1 MRFSLTVVTGL
12 LWLACVPAC
21 QESEP
26 VAEPTPSGGA
36 ESREAGRA
44 ESAATE
50 RREAPT
56 APADPAGEET
66 LSMFLVPGVQM
77 GPVKLGMT
85 YLEVIDMLGEPDS
98 AFPFQRIIT
107 LTYKRYGLQ
116 VVVTSSNATQASDDA
131 LVCSLATQ
139 ASAELEGDFQHG
151 MSRDEVEAR
160 LGEPLLTTRGV
171 SHFPTFGLAVKF
183 DDEEQAT
190 QFALWEPYEPQV
202 DPPEMLSA
210 QTEMPEPLTSVA
222 EGEPVLY
229 AFEGESFEV
238 VDMHLHTGSSA
249 SMHPDGVSF
258 LLSALPAPTVLN
270 FPATSERVRDP
281 YDPHV
286 GIKEHLR
293 DAGVGHGVLLATY
306 THHTI
311 GYTPN
316 RVIEAMLDDARNVN
330 PDGSRWSWG
339 MASINFEGYEEPG
352 VAEARLEALASYFQA
367 RPDLF
372 IGIKLAHAHQA
383 VSFDDPA
390 FLGVYDIAAEY
401 DVPVLLH
408 TGFSPFPHTMDE
420 PHYYDPASLEAVIE
434 AYDGNHGQP
443 KVEFVLA
450 HAGQGD
456 ARAIESSLRLAQLYD
471 NVWLEL
477 SAIHRPLLVDLEGQ
491 EVSDTSEMHLY
502 VLSEIKARGVIDR
515 AIYATDGPQYF
526 GKSQS
531 YLDKMVKAMK
541 DAGYTQEELRA
552 VLAANFYTCYQAQR
566 F

>member
-1 MRFSLTVVTGL
+1 
-12 LWLACVPAC
+12 
-21 QESEP
+21 
-26 VAEPTPSGGA
+26 
-36 ESREAGRA
+36 
-44 ESAATE
+44 
-50 RREAPT
+50 
-56 APADPAGEET
+56 
-66 LSMFLVPGVQM
+66 
-77 GPVKLGMT
+77 
-85 YLEVIDMLGEPDS
+85 
-98 AFPFQRIIT
+98 
-107 LTYKRYGLQ
+107 
-116 VVVTSSNATQASDDA
+116 
-131 LVCSLATQ
+131 
-139 ASAELEGDFQHG
+139 
-151 MSRDEVEAR
+151 
-160 LGEPLLTTRGV
+160 
-171 SHFPTFGLAVKF
+171 
-183 DDEEQAT
+183 
-190 QFALWEPYEPQV
+190 
-202 DPPEMLSA
+202 MLSA
-210 QTEMPEPLTSVA
+210 QTEMPGPLTSVA
-222 EGEPVLY
+222 EAEPVLY

-401 DVPVLLH
+401 DV
-408 TGFSPFPHTMDE
+408 
-420 PHYYDPASLEAVIE
+420 EA
-434 AYDGNHGQP
+434 
-443 KVEFVLA
+443 LA
-450 HAGQGD
+450 
-456 ARAIESSLRLAQLYD
+456 ICT
-471 NVWLEL
+471 
-477 SAIHRPLLVDLEGQ
+477 
-491 EVSDTSEMHLY
+491 VSDDIPSGTG
-502 VLSEIKARGVIDR
+502 LSTDERATTFEPFGGIVVGAKRIVMSSASQKPPPWTKTVVPPERGPHGGSTLQTTLGTKT
-515 AIYATDGPQYF
+515 YMF
-526 GKSQS
+526 
-531 YLDKMVKAMK
+531 
-541 DAGYTQEELRA
+541 
-552 VLAANFYTCYQAQR
+552 
-566 F
+566 